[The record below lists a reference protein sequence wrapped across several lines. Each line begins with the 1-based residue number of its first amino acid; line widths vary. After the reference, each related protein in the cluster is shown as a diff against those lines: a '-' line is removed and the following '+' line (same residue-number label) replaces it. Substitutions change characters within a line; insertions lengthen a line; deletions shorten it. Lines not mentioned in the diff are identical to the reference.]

1 MKAAIIERF
10 GEAPALRELPELHAR
25 DGEAVVRVRAAA
37 IKNIERML
45 TAGTHHAS
53 TQMTLPSALGLDAVV
68 NLPDGRRA
76 FAGARPPGGAMA
88 ERMIID
94 PSTAI
99 PLPDNV
105 NDASA
110 AALPN
115 AGVSAW
121 IALEHSAR
129 LQPGQSV
136 LVLGGTGVTGALAV
150 ELAKHK
156 FQAGHIVAVGR
167 NQKRLAELRKHS
179 ADSTIRLPIDPGQ
192 LNAAIAEA
200 HRQRPFD
207 VVLDFLW
214 GIPAEQ
220 TLHALAGN
228 DLSAGY
234 RRTRYVQ
241 VGEMAGP
248 DLALPASI
256 LRSAGIELVGQGG
269 GSVPKEVYARVPD
282 IVRELF
288 EMLAASELGI
298 NTISRPLVDVT
309 HAWNESV
316 PSGTRLVLKP

>member
-10 GEAPALRELPELHAR
+10 GEAPALRELPELHAG

-45 TAGTHHAS
+45 SVGTHYAS
-53 TQMTLPSALGLDAVV
+53 TQMTLPSPLGLDAVV

-99 PLPDNV
+99 LLPDDV
-105 NDASA
+105 DDASA

-115 AGVSAW
+115 AGVSAR

-150 ELAKHK
+150 QLAKHK
-156 FQAGHIVAVGR
+156 FQAGHVVAVGR
-167 NQKRLAELRKHS
+167 NRERLAELRRHS
-179 ADSTIRLPIDPGQ
+179 TDCTIRLPIDPGQ

-200 HRQRPFD
+200 HKQRPFD

-214 GIPAEQ
+214 GMPAEQ

-234 RRTRYVQ
+234 HRTRYVQ

-248 DLALPASI
+248 DLALPASN

-288 EMLAASELGI
+288 EMLAAGELAI
-298 NTISRPLVDVT
+298 NTISRPLAEVT
-309 HAWNESV
+309 QAWNQSV
-316 PSGTRLVLKP
+316 PSGTRVVLKP